1 MEPVL
6 KSSSESWSVECIVQ
20 FGMLLVCAVVCM
32 VWSQKHVAIL
42 IILKHL
48 ILLSSRLVACIK
60 LDINVMAIQANV

>member
-6 KSSSESWSVECIVQ
+6 KSSSEIWSVECIVQ

-48 ILLSSRLVACIK
+48 ILLSSRLVACLK
-60 LDINVMAIQANV
+60 LDMNVMAI